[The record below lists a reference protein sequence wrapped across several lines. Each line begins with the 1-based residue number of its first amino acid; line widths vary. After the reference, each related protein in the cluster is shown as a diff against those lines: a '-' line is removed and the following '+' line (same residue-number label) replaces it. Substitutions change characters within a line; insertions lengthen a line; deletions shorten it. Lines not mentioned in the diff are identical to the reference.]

1 MQSTDLKCS
10 RYLFI
15 NWKVNNVS
23 VTSESTTNLHWGIL
37 CLLHELCFLV
47 ENLTHWTDTWK
58 QGIVGSKNKIRT
70 GLFLYKDYIYE
81 IDKVFCENHLRHSRF
96 ILLLLYIKKRL
107 FMIKGH
113 AIKIC
118 LLETTLLLQVFVY
131 K

>member
-1 MQSTDLKCS
+1 MPSTDLKCS

-96 ILLLLYIKKRL
+96 ILLLLYIKIAIIYDKRTRNKDL
-107 FMIKGH
+107 FARNH
-113 AIKIC
+113 FTFTSFC
-118 LLETTLLLQVFVY
+118 E
-131 K
+131 